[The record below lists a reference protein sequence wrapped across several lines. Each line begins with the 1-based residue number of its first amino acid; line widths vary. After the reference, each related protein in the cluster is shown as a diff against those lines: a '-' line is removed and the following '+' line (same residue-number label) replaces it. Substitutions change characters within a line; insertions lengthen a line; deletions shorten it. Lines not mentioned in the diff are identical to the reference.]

1 MILQT
6 APMMTWGPLPYKG
19 EGSSMNVFIQLTVT
33 GLAMGMVYALV
44 AMGLVLLIRAV
55 GVMNFAQGDLLM
67 MGAFITYGLTNQI
80 EMPIFLMVP
89 VSMLLFG
96 LIGVIFMYCVYWP
109 LRKASYPAATIIATM
124 GASIVIKEICSLI
137 WGSVPM
143 VTTSIVPGVLRI
155 GSLTLQYQYLIIIA
169 VGALLIYLV
178 QTLFD
183 KLYAGRVM
191 QAAAQDGY
199 AANLMGIPV
208 QLTIAV
214 TYAIV
219 TLVVG
224 LGGYLVAPVFSVSL
238 TLGTLQLRAFAGV
251 VLGGFGDIKGA
262 IIGSFIVALIE
273 TYGTLFTTTY
283 KDVIV
288 FGVLILILIFR
299 PQGILGK
306 SKIADKA

>member
-1 MILQT
+1 
-6 APMMTWGPLPYKG
+6 
-19 EGSSMNVFIQLTVT
+19 MNVLIQLTVT

-67 MGAFITYGLTNQI
+67 AGAFITYAFTNQI
-80 EMPIFLMVP
+80 QMPFFLLIP
-89 VSMLLFG
+89 VSIVLFG

-124 GASIVIKEICSLI
+124 GASIVIREICSLI
-137 WGSVPM
+137 WGSVPL
-143 VTTSIVPGVLRI
+143 VTKSIVPGVLKI
-155 GSLTLQYQYLIIIA
+155 GSLNLQYQYLIIIA
-169 VGALLIYLV
+169 VGAVLIYLV
-178 QTLFD
+178 QLLFD

-191 QAAAQDGY
+191 QAAAQDAY
-199 AANLMGIPV
+199 AANLLGIPV

-219 TLVVG
+219 VIVVG
-224 LGGYLVAPVFSVSL
+224 VGGYLVSPVFSVSM
-238 TLGTLQLRAFAGV
+238 TLGTLQLRAFAAV
-251 VLGGFGDIKGA
+251 ILGGFGDIKGA
-262 IIGSFIVALIE
+262 IVGSFIVALIE
-273 TYGTLFTTTY
+273 SYGTLFTTTY

-299 PQGILGK
+299 PQGLLGK
-306 SKIADKA
+306 SKVADKA

>member
-1 MILQT
+1 
-6 APMMTWGPLPYKG
+6 
-19 EGSSMNVFIQLTVT
+19 MNVFIQLTVT

-67 MGAFITYGLTNQI
+67 MGAFITYALTNQVRL
-80 EMPIFLMVP
+80 PLYLTLP
-89 VSMLLFG
+89 VSIILFG
-96 LIGVIFMYCVYWP
+96 IIGVIFMYCVYWP
-109 LRKASYPAATIIATM
+109 LRKASYPAATVIATM
-124 GASIVIKEICSLI
+124 GASIVIKEVCSLI
-137 WGSVPM
+137 WGSVPLI
-143 VTTSIVPGVLRI
+143 TSSIIPGVLKI
-155 GSLTLQYQYLIIIA
+155 GSLMLQYQYLIIIA
-169 VGALLIYLV
+169 VGAILIFLV
-178 QTLFD
+178 QLLFD

-199 AANLMGIPV
+199 AANLLGVPV

-219 TLVVG
+219 MIIVG
-224 LGGYLVAPVFSVSL
+224 LGGFLVAPVFSVSM

-251 VLGGFGDIKGA
+251 ILGGFGDIKGA
-262 IIGSFIVALIE
+262 IVGSFIVALIE
-273 TYGTLFTTTY
+273 AYGTLFTTTY

-299 PQGILGK
+299 PQGLLGK
-306 SKIADKA
+306 SKVADKA